1 MNAEPTGIVEET
13 NRRLQRTVA
22 AQSKQGRLVI
32 AEKSGHNIPFEQP
45 ELVLQAIREVVEV
58 VSEGAPAA
66 HSDGSGAT
74 SGRRE
79 REAHLAR

>member
-45 ELVLQAIREVVEV
+45 ELVLQAV
-58 VSEGAPAA
+58 
-66 HSDGSGAT
+66 HSNGSGVM
-74 SGRRE
+74 SGRQE
-79 REAHLAR
+79 GKAHPAK

>member
-1 MNAEPTGIVEET
+1 MNAELTGIVEET
-13 NRRLQRTVA
+13 NRRLQRAVA
-22 AQSKQGRLVI
+22 AQSTQGRSVI
-32 AEKSGHNIPFEQP
+32 AEQSGHNIPFEQP

-66 HSDGSGAT
+66 HSDGSGAM

-79 REAHLAR
+79 GEAHPAR

>member
-45 ELVLQAIREVVEV
+45 ELVLQAIREVVEA
-58 VSEGAPAA
+58 VSEGMPAV
-66 HSDGSGAT
+66 HSNGSGVM
-74 SGRRE
+74 SGRQGGK
-79 REAHLAR
+79 AHPAK